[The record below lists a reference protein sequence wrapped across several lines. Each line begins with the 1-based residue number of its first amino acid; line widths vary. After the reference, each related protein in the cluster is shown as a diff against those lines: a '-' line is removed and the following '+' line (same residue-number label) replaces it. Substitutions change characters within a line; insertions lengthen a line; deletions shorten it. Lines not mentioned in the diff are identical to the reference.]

1 MRLTV
6 DLVRCTGHGR
16 CYTMAPDLLSCDDEG
31 FVTVRGTTIDVPPPL
46 EAQAVAA
53 QRACPEDAITVD

>member
-6 DLVRCTGHGR
+6 DHARCTGHGR

-31 FVTVRGTTIDVPPPL
+31 FVTVRGTTTDVPLPL

-53 QRACPEDAITVD
+53 QRACPEDAITVE